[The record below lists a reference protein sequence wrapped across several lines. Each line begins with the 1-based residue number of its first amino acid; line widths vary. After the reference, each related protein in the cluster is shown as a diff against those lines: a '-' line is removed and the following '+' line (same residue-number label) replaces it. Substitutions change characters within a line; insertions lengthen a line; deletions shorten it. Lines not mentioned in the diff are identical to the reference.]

1 MYVDFIQWCPA
12 ATCLPETNSHAV
24 WKHENNSFHLKGV
37 WVDNEFT
44 LITGSNLN
52 PRAWKLDLENGLLLQ
67 DPEQLLLSE
76 KQAELEV
83 ILKHTQLIATYKQVD
98 KLDSYPLEVKRLI
111 KRIKRIKA
119 DHILNQIL

>member
-1 MYVDFIQWCPA
+1 MWI
-12 ATCLPETNSHAV
+12 
-24 WKHENNSFHLKGV
+24 
-37 WVDNEFT
+37 DNEFT

-67 DPEQLLLSE
+67 DPEQLLLSS
-76 KQAELEV
+76 KQSELDV
-83 ILKHTQLIATYKQVD
+83 IFKHTQVIGSYKQID
-98 KLDSYPLEVKRLI
+98 KLDSYPIDVKRLI

>member
-1 MYVDFIQWCPA
+1 MNLRHFA
-12 ATCLPETNSHAV
+12 KSNETSIASRQLSIHL
-24 WKHENNSFHLKGV
+24 WKHENNSFHLKGL

-67 DPEQLLLSE
+67 DPEKLLITEKESE
-76 KQAELEV
+76 LKV
-83 ILKHTQLIATYKQVD
+83 ILQHTQLVGSYKQVD
-98 KLDSYPLEVKRLI
+98 KLESYPIPVKRLI